1 VSMRALRAYPTL
13 LRVGV
18 ADAVAY
24 RAEFVVWML
33 SMTLPLIMLA
43 LWSAIAREAPVGR
56 FDQAAFVAYYLA
68 TLVVRQLAS
77 SWVFWELNREIRE
90 GSLALRLLRPIH
102 PLLTYSAEGLAAV
115 PLRAAV
121 SLPATLLLLFT
132 VGGSHVTHDP
142 VRWLLFAIS
151 LVGAFVL
158 SFAIG
163 CIVGT
168 LSLYLESAI
177 GIWQLWMGSYALLSG
192 YLVPLELFGPRLER
206 VTRALPFSYLQAVPV
221 EILLGLRSRTEALVG
236 LLGQW
241 GYALFFVILLL
252 ATWKQAERRFAAF
265 GG

>member
-1 VSMRALRAYPTL
+1 MSMRALRAYPTL
-13 LRVGV
+13 LRIGV

-24 RAEFVVWML
+24 RAEFLVWML

-43 LWSAIAREAPVGR
+43 LWSAVAREAPVGR
-56 FDQAAFVAYYLA
+56 FDQPAFVAYYLA

-102 PLLTYSAEGLAAV
+102 PLVTYSAEGLAAV

-121 SLPATLLLLFT
+121 SLPATLILLFT
-132 VGGSHVTHDP
+132 VGSRHVSHDP
-142 VRWLLFAIS
+142 VQLLLFAVS
-151 LVGAFVL
+151 LAGAFVL

-168 LSLYLESAI
+168 LGLYLDSAI
-177 GIWQLWMGSYALLSG
+177 GIWQLWIGSYALLSG

-206 VTRALPFSYLQAVPV
+206 VARTLPFSYLQAVPV
-221 EILLGLRSRTEALVG
+221 EILLGLRSRTGALTG
-236 LLGQW
+236 LIGQW
-241 GYALFFVILLL
+241 GYAFFFVFVLLVF
-252 ATWKQAERRFAAF
+252 WKRAERRFAAY